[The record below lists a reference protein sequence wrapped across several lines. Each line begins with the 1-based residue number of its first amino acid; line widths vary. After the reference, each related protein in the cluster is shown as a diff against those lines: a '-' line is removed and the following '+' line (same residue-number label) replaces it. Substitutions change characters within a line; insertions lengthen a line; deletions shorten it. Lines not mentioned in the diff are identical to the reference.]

1 MNMILLSMIITHLC
15 NFHLK
20 VNFLFYHNFVIS
32 SIIINLF
39 INNISISLSKQ
50 CYFRYLTRN
59 KFVCYFCLHQFTLSN
74 TIILCNFIIFF
85 LRKHSTNQNTQNYH
99 QFHLVIFSSGYCFFE
114 CLKIL
119 I

>member
-1 MNMILLSMIITHLC
+1 MNMILLINDNYTSLC
-15 NFHLK
+15 QFHLK
-20 VNFLFYHNFVIS
+20 ANFFIS

-74 TIILCNFIIFF
+74 IIILCNCIIIF

-114 CLKIL
+114 CFKIL